1 MSYRE
6 TSFDP
11 MASPRYGR
19 PLRPYNKVQW
29 IGAAITVAGIAV
41 ILAAF
46 VSRLGLFALDTSDW
60 LPMATTF
67 CALGTALVSSRR
79 EVLSTETR
87 TPSRRLLIVIAIGL
101 VAFAIGL
108 TAALYFKGA

>member
-6 TSFDP
+6 SSFDP
-11 MASPRYGR
+11 MASPRYGK
-19 PLRPYNKVQW
+19 PLRPYNWVQW
-29 IGAAITVAGIAV
+29 IGVGFTVVGLLTF
-41 ILAAF
+41 LAAAA
-46 VSRLGLFALDTSDW
+46 GKIGWIALDTRDW
-60 LPMATTF
+60 LPMATGF

-79 EVLSTETR
+79 EVLSSDTR
-87 TPSRRLLIVIAIGL
+87 TPSRRLLAIIAIGL